1 MTIKEV
7 FESIER
13 MNGENKS
20 QTAKRIGIKR
30 QYYTYA
36 VNEKSCS
43 CLKGET
49 LSRWLKALGYQL
61 VIEKEDG
68 SESFVIG
75 EGGPKGKCQVIYR
88 KMGQNAVL
96 RLTVCISF
104 II

>member
-7 FESIER
+7 FESIES
-13 MNGENKS
+13 MNGENKA

-36 VNEKSCS
+36 VNEKSCA
-43 CLKGET
+43 CLKRET

-68 SESFVIG
+68 SESFVID
-75 EGGPKGKCQVIYR
+75 
-88 KMGQNAVL
+88 
-96 RLTVCISF
+96 
-104 II
+104 

>member
-13 MNGENKS
+13 MNGENKA

-43 CLKGET
+43 CLKGEVRAQC
-49 LSRWLKALGYQL
+49 LQALGYQL
-61 VIEKEDG
+61 VIEKEDA
-68 SESFVIG
+68 SESFVID
-75 EGGPKGKCQVIYR
+75 
-88 KMGQNAVL
+88 
-96 RLTVCISF
+96 
-104 II
+104 

>member
-13 MNGENKS
+13 NNGENKA

-68 SESFVIG
+68 SESFVID
-75 EGGPKGKCQVIYR
+75 
-88 KMGQNAVL
+88 
-96 RLTVCISF
+96 
-104 II
+104 

>member
-13 MNGENKS
+13 MNGESKS

-36 VNEKSCS
+36 VNDRECA
-43 CLKGET
+43 CLKIDT
-49 LSRWLKALGYQL
+49 LSRWLKALGYQF

-68 SESFVIG
+68 SESFVID
-75 EGGPKGKCQVIYR
+75 
-88 KMGQNAVL
+88 
-96 RLTVCISF
+96 
-104 II
+104 